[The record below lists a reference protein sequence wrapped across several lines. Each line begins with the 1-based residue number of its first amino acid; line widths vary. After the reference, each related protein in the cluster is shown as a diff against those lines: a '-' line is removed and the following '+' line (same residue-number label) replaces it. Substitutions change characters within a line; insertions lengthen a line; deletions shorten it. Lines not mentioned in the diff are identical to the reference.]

1 MAKLIPEFYLP
12 ADFIT
17 KHSINIKR
25 ILQKS
30 HSHRV
35 QVTVTQEIVLWNTL
49 LLRKL
54 DDWSHLHAFLI
65 NINTLCMY
73 KYGTVKNGTVKVHRY
88 SLQSGHRPRTLC
100 AKQQAPTAAKP
111 SRSDSSEWLKAQLGL
126 QFKIHKTGFEST
138 NTHSKKEVLYGGVQC
153 WGLFTMAKLNTKAGS
168 LDVKLITIN
177 QHFISIFVLSVSYNT
192 VAVNTPKNV
201 SDH

>member
-49 LLRKL
+49 LRKL

-88 SLQSGHRPRTLC
+88 SLQSGHRFCVPNSRP
-100 AKQQAPTAAKP
+100 QQQQSQAAQTVLNGWKP
-111 SRSDSSEWLKAQLGL
+111 SWVCNLRYTKQVLNPQTHIPRRKYFMEVFNAEGYSQWLSWTLRQG
-126 QFKIHKTGFEST
+126 
-138 NTHSKKEVLYGGVQC
+138 VLM
-153 WGLFTMAKLNTKAGS
+153 WN
-168 LDVKLITIN
+168 
-177 QHFISIFVLSVSYNT
+177 
-192 VAVNTPKNV
+192 
-201 SDH
+201 